1 MPKDPICGMEV
12 DANKAKFKAEK
23 EGKKYYFCSK
33 NCHDKFLGVSEIA
46 YGESSSASAKR
57 GPAISEHAQKPMV
70 SDIKKLSKE
79 TFAILGMDCASCSV
93 HIEKALKKT
102 EGIASAVVNYATGR
116 ATVEYDDEKVSRE
129 QVEKAIEKAGYKTAK
144 ETIKEKLN
152 GKTATAEFRVK
163 GMDSPHCAGIVEQS
177 LKRLNGVSLVKT
189 AFSNLKASVEYDAS
203 LLNVDDLKKAITNA
217 GYEPEEWEEK
227 NIDREKKAREQ
238 EIKSLRFKLIISAL
252 FGIPLLYL
260 SMGRLILLPVP
271 QLSHFQMGIVQL
283 LLTTPIFIVSRQI
296 FISGFRSLKNLTPN
310 MNSLIAIGTGSAYI
324 YSIAVIFWISG
335 ELYFE
340 IAGLLILFV
349 IFGKYLEAIA
359 KGRTSEAIKKLLGL
373 QAKTAN
379 VVRDGQEI
387 VVLIGEVVVGDI
399 VSVKPGQKVPVDGI
413 VTEGHSSVDES
424 MVTGESIPV
433 EKSKGRTVIGA
444 TINKAGSFKFKAL
457 KVGSDTM
464 LAQIVKFVEEAQ
476 GSKAPIQNMADRIS
490 LYFVPSV
497 VVIALLT
504 FLGWYFLA
512 GQGFLFAFTALI
524 AVLIIACPC
533 ALGLATP
540 TAVMVGMGLGAER
553 GILIKNAE
561 TLQKLRSI
569 DTFVFDKTGT
579 LTKGEPEV
587 TDVVPI
593 GKGEENTILNLAAI
607 AEKNSEHPLGDAIV
621 KAAKKRKLTI
631 HEPQKF
637 TSITG
642 KGVEMTYN
650 RKKVLVGNRK
660 LMHDKKIRAEHA
672 EMLLQKLEEEG
683 KTVVAVSVNG
693 RIEGLIAVADT
704 IKETSKE
711 AINALRK
718 MGKDVAMITGDNER
732 TAKAIARQAGIETV
746 LAEVL
751 PEQKAEEI
759 KKIQE
764 TGKKVAM
771 AGDGIND
778 APALMQADIG
788 IAVGSGTDVAI
799 ESGDVVLVKNDLRD
813 VATAIELSSYAMK
826 KIKQNLFWAFIYNTV
841 GIPVA
846 AGALY
851 PFTGWLLSPII
862 AGAAMAFSSVSVVSN
877 SLLMRRFKPKTYAK

>member
-1 MPKDPICGMEV
+1 MTKDPICGMEV
-12 DANKAKFKAEK
+12 DEKKAKFRAEK
-23 EGKKYYFCSK
+23 GGKTYYFCSK
-33 NCHDKFLGVSEIA
+33 NCHDKFLG
-46 YGESSSASAKR
+46 
-57 GPAISEHAQKPMV
+57 
-70 SDIKKLSKE
+70 IKKTAKE

-102 EGIASAVVNYATGR
+102 EGVASAVVNYATGR

-152 GKTATAEFRVK
+152 GKTATATFRVK

-177 LKRLNGVSLVKT
+177 LKRLNGVSLAKT
-189 AFSNLKASVEYDAS
+189 TFGDLKASVEYDTS
-203 LLNVDDLKKAITNA
+203 LLSIEDLKKAIKSA
-217 GYEPEEWEEK
+217 GYEPEEWEENGVDK
-227 NIDREKKAREQ
+227 EKQARER
-238 EIKSLRFKLIISAL
+238 EIKSLRFKLTISAI

-260 SMGRLILLPVP
+260 SMGRYISLPVP
-271 QLSHFQMGIVQL
+271 QLSNFQMGILQL
-283 LLTTPIFIVSRQI
+283 FLTTSIFVVSRQL
-296 FISGFRSLKNLTPN
+296 FTSGFRSLKNLTPN
-310 MNSLIAIGTGSAYI
+310 MNSLIALGTGAAYA
-324 YSIAVIFWISG
+324 YSVAVIFWISG

-340 IAGLLILFV
+340 IAGLLLLFV
-349 IFGKYLEAIA
+349 MLGRYLEAIA

-373 QAKTAN
+373 QAKTAT
-379 VVRDGQEI
+379 VVRDGKEI
-387 VVLIGEVVVGDI
+387 VVPIGEVVVGDI

-433 EKSKGRTVIGA
+433 EKSRGSAVIGA
-444 TINKAGSFKFKAL
+444 TINKTGSFKFRAM
-457 KVGSDTM
+457 KVGKDTM

-476 GSKAPIQNMADRIS
+476 GSKAPIQNLADRIS
-490 LYFVPSV
+490 LYFVPAV
-497 VVIALLT
+497 VVIAILA
-504 FLGWYFLA
+504 FSGWYFLA
-512 GQGFLFAFTALI
+512 GMGFLFAFTATI

-561 TLQKLRSI
+561 TLQKLRDI

-587 TDVVPI
+587 TDIISI
-593 GKGEENTILNLAAI
+593 GKESESTILQLAAI

-621 KAAKKRKLTI
+621 NSAKKKKLAI

-637 TSITG
+637 VSITG
-642 KGVEMTYN
+642 KGVEITYS
-650 RKKVLVGNRK
+650 RKKIAVGNRK

-683 KTVVAVSVNG
+683 KTAVAVAVNG
-693 RIEGLIAVADT
+693 KIEGLIAVADT

-711 AINALRK
+711 AVTTLKK

-732 TAKAIARQAGIETV
+732 TAKAIAKQAGIETV

-759 KKIQE
+759 KKLQE
-764 TGKKVAM
+764 NGKKVAM

-778 APALMQADIG
+778 APALTQADAG
-788 IAVGSGTDVAI
+788 IAVGSGTDIAI

-813 VATAIELSSYAMK
+813 VATAIELSGYAMK
-826 KIKQNLFWAFIYNTV
+826 KIKQNLFWAFAYNTV
-841 GIPVA
+841 GIPIA

-851 PFTGWLLSPII
+851 PLTGWLLSPII
-862 AGAAMAFSSVSVVSN
+862 AGAAMAFSSVSVVGN
-877 SLLMRRFKPKTYAK
+877 SLLMRRFKPKTASK

>member
-1 MPKDPICGMEV
+1 MPKDPICRMEV
-12 DANKAKFKAEK
+12 DANKAKLKAEK

-33 NCHDKFLGVSEIA
+33 NCQDKFLGVKNS
-46 YGESSSASAKR
+46 
-57 GPAISEHAQKPMV
+57 
-70 SDIKKLSKE
+70 SKE

-102 EGIASAVVNYATGR
+102 EGVVSSVVNYATGR
-116 ATVEYDDEKVSRE
+116 ATVEYDDEKTSSE
-129 QVEKAIEKAGYKTAK
+129 QLEKAIEKAGYKTV
-144 ETIKEKLN
+144 KEKPE
-152 GKTATAEFRVK
+152 GKKATAAFLVK
-163 GMDSPHCAGIVEQS
+163 RMDSPHCAGIVEQS
-177 LKRLNGVSLVKT
+177 IRRLRGVSLVKT
-189 AFSNLKASVEYDAS
+189 TFGNLKAEVEYDTS
-203 LLNVDDLKKAITNA
+203 LLNAEDIKKAITSA
-217 GYEPEEWEEK
+217 GYEPEEWEAADSEK
-227 NIDREKKAREQ
+227 QAREQ
-238 EIKSLRFKLIISAL
+238 EIRSLRFKLTISAI
-252 FGIPLLYL
+252 FAIPLFYL
-260 SMGRLILLPVP
+260 SMGQLIRLPGPNIT
-271 QLSHFQMGIVQL
+271 QFQMGILQL
-283 LLTTPIFIVSRQI
+283 LLTTPIFITNIHI
-296 FISGFRSLKNLTPN
+296 FTSGFRSLKNLTPN
-310 MNSLIAIGTGSAYI
+310 MNSLIAIGTGSAYV
-324 YSIAVIFWISG
+324 YSIAVVFWISG

-340 IAGLLILFV
+340 IGGLLLLFV
-349 IFGKYLEAIA
+349 LLGRYLEAIA

-373 QAKTAN
+373 QAKTATVIRN
-379 VVRDGQEI
+379 GKETTIPID
-387 VVLIGEVVVGDI
+387 EVIVGDI
-399 VSVKPGQKVPVDGI
+399 VSVKPGQKIPVDGI

-433 EKSKGRTVIGA
+433 EKSRGSTVIGA
-444 TINKAGSFKFKAL
+444 TINKTGSFRFRAM

-476 GSKAPIQNMADRIS
+476 GSKAPIQNLADRIS
-490 LYFVPSV
+490 LYFVPAV
-497 VVIALLT
+497 VVIAILT

-512 GQGFLFAFTALI
+512 GHGFLFSFTATI

-561 TLQKLRSI
+561 TLQKLRGI

-587 TDVVPI
+587 TDIVSI
-593 GKGEENTILNLAAI
+593 GKESESTILQLAAI

-621 KAAKKRKLTI
+621 NAAKKKKLAI

-637 TSITG
+637 VSITG
-642 KGVEMTYN
+642 KGVEITYK
-650 RKKVLVGNRK
+650 RKKIAVGNRK
-660 LMHDKKIRAEHA
+660 LMRDKRILAEHA
-672 EMLLQKLEEEG
+672 EMLLQKLEKEG
-683 KTVVAVSVNG
+683 KTAVSIAING
-693 RIEGLIAVADT
+693 KIEGLIAVADT

-711 AINALRK
+711 AVTALKK

-732 TAKAIARQAGIETV
+732 TANAIAKQAGIETV

-751 PEQKAEEI
+751 PEQKAQEI
-759 KKIQE
+759 KKLQE
-764 TGKKVAM
+764 KGKKVAM

-778 APALMQADIG
+778 APALTQADIG

-851 PFTGWLLSPII
+851 PLTGWLLSPII
-862 AGAAMAFSSVSVVSN
+862 AGAAMAFSSLSVVSN
-877 SLLMRRFKPKTYAK
+877 SLLMRRFKPKAAAK

>member
-1 MPKDPICGMEV
+1 MPKDPICGMEIYEK
-12 DANKAKFKAEK
+12 KAKFRAEK
-23 EGKKYYFCSK
+23 GGKAYYFCSK
-33 NCHDKFLGVSEIA
+33 NCHDKFIGVSEIA

-57 GPAISEHAQKPMV
+57 EPAISEHAQKPMV
-70 SDIKKLSKE
+70 SDIKKASKE
-79 TFAILGMDCASCSV
+79 TFSILGMDCASCAV

-102 EGIASAVVNYATGR
+102 SGVNSAAVNYATGK
-116 ATVEYDDEKVSRE
+116 AAVEYDEGKLSRE
-129 QVEKAIEKAGYKTAK
+129 QIENVIEKAGYKTAK
-144 ETIKEKLN
+144 ETAKEKPK

-177 LKRLNGVSLVKT
+177 LKRLKGVSLVKT
-189 AFSNLKASVEYDAS
+189 TFGNLKASVEYDTS
-203 LLNVDDLKKAITNA
+203 LLSIEDIKKAITGA
-217 GYEPEEWEEK
+217 GYEPEEWEEDS
-227 NIDREKKAREQ
+227 IDREKRAREQ
-238 EIKSLRFKLIISAL
+238 EIRSLRFKLIVSAI
-252 FGIPLLYL
+252 FAIPLLYL
-260 SMGRLILLPVP
+260 SMGQLIRLPIP

-283 LLTTPIFIVSRQI
+283 FLTTPIFIVSRQL
-296 FISGFRSLKNLTPN
+296 FTSGFRSLKNLTPN
-310 MNSLIAIGTGSAYI
+310 MNSLIAIGTGAAYA

-349 IFGKYLEAIA
+349 LLGRYLEAIA

-373 QAKTAN
+373 QAKTATVIRN
-379 VVRDGQEI
+379 GKETTI
-387 VVLIGEVVVGDI
+387 PIGEVVVGDI

-413 VTEGHSSVDES
+413 VTDGHSSVDES

-433 EKSKGRTVIGA
+433 EKSKGSTVIGA
-444 TINKAGSFKFKAL
+444 TINKTGSFRFRAL

-476 GSKAPIQNMADRIS
+476 GSKAPIQNLADRIS
-490 LYFVPSV
+490 LYFVPAV
-497 VVIALLT
+497 VVIAVLT

-512 GQGFLFAFTALI
+512 GQGFLFSFTATI

-587 TDVVPI
+587 TDIISI
-593 GKGEENTILNLAAI
+593 GKESESSILQLAAI

-621 KAAKKRKLTI
+621 NAAKKRKLAI

-637 TSITG
+637 ISITG
-642 KGVEMTYN
+642 KGVEITYK
-650 RKKVLVGNRK
+650 RKKIAVGNRK
-660 LMHDKKIRAEHA
+660 LMHDKKILAEHA

-683 KTVVAVSVNG
+683 KTAVAVAVNG
-693 RIEGLIAVADT
+693 KVEGLIAVADT

-711 AINALRK
+711 AVTALKK
-718 MGKDVAMITGDNER
+718 MGKDIAMITGDNER
-732 TAKAIARQAGIETV
+732 TAKAIAKQAGIETV

-751 PEQKAEEI
+751 PEQKAQEI
-759 KKIQE
+759 KKLQE
-764 TGKKVAM
+764 KGKKVAM

-778 APALMQADIG
+778 APALTQADAG

-851 PFTGWLLSPII
+851 PLTGWLLSPII
-862 AGAAMAFSSVSVVSN
+862 AGAAMAFSSLSVVSN
-877 SLLMRRFKPKTYAK
+877 SLLMRRFKPKRGAK